1 MEFMGYP
8 RPDGSAGAR
17 NYVAVIPA
25 QQCANELAHRIAD
38 SVGGAVLALPHTDT
52 CGNVKPDRDA
62 AMRALVGIGCN
73 PNLAGVVVVGV
84 GCDGGA
90 REDAIANGIAE
101 SRKPV
106 ECFIITRE
114 GTYENVLEKGTQAAR
129 QMLSDSSTL
138 RREAFDLS
146 HLMLAS
152 KCTSSSPASILA
164 CNPAVGWAADRLVE
178 AGGTFIFSETAET
191 IGAEHLLARRGET
204 EEVSKRLLEISNRM
218 EEKIKSTGID
228 IRGTQPAPGNILG
241 GMTTLEEKSLGAIAK
256 SGKSKIR
263 GALEWAERPSSK
275 GMFFMDGSA
284 STPQVFLGFA
294 AAGAQVMSL
303 NFGGSTACPE
313 LHNYTVAVGWIPVV
327 PAIKVLSSPGDAG
340 LAEYFDIFA
349 GTIIEGK
356 ETIEEVGQ
364 RILEEVAAVASGKPA
379 RQEMYTSNYRE
390 MLLMYTTGPL
400 L

>member
-25 QQCANELAHRIAD
+25 QQCANELANRIAD
-38 SVGGAVLALPHTDT
+38 SVGGAVLAMPHTDT

-62 AMRALVGIGCN
+62 AMRALVGLGSN
-73 PNLAGVVVVGV
+73 PNIAGVVVVGV
-84 GCDGGA
+84 GCDGGL
-90 REDAIANGIAE
+90 REDALANGIAE
-101 SRKPV
+101 SKKPV

-114 GTYENVLEKGTQAAR
+114 GTYEKALEKGTRAAR
-129 QMLSDSSTL
+129 QMLADSSTL
-138 RREAFDLS
+138 QREAFDISYLT
-146 HLMLAS
+146 LAS

-164 CNPAVGWAADRLVE
+164 CNPAVGWAADRLVD

-204 EEVSKRLLEISNRM
+204 EEVSRQLLEISNRM
-218 EEKIKSTGID
+218 EERIKATGID

-263 GALEWAERPSSK
+263 GALEWAERPPSK

-294 AAGAQVMSL
+294 AAGAQVISL

-327 PAIKVLSSPGDAG
+327 PAIKVLSSPADIG

-356 ETIEEVGQ
+356 ETIEEVGL

-379 RQEMYTSNYRE
+379 RQEMYSSYRE